1 MFPYSRQNIDKTDIL
16 SAVRVLKSDFLTQ
29 GPLVS
34 KFEKKISNYVKAKYA
49 VATNSGSSALHIA
62 CLALNIKKG
71 DLVWTVPNTFAATA
85 NCALHCGAKVD
96 FVDIDKNTWNMSIRS
111 LEKKLQKEKNKLPK
125 IVIPVHF
132 AGQPT
137 EQKKIWELSKKFK
150 FKIIEDASHSLG
162 AKHFIEPV
170 GSCKWSDITVFS
182 FHPVK
187 IITTGEG
194 GMATTNNKKY
204 SDQMKIFLSNGIVK
218 DSKLFKFKK
227 KNQPWYYE
235 YQKTGFNYRMNEISA
250 SIGISQL
257 SRLKGFLKK
266 RNNIAKLYKKILDKL
281 FIRYQ
286 KINKYNFSSYH
297 LFVIQFDLRKTKFSY
312 LKIFKK
318 LRSKNYFVNLHYM
331 PLHLSPY
338 FKKLGFKKNQ
348 YPNSEKYGASSISLP
363 IYYNLKISE
372 VFRICN
378 LIKSFIK
385 Y

>member
-137 EQKKIWELSKKFK
+137 DQKKIWELSKKFK

-162 AKHFIEPV
+162 AKHFNEPV

-204 SDQMKIFLSNGIVK
+204 SDQMRISLSNGIVK

-235 YQKTGFNYRMNEISA
+235 YQKTGFNYRMNEMSA
-250 SIGISQL
+250 AIGISQL
-257 SRLKGFLKK
+257 SKLKEFLKK
-266 RNNIAKLYKKILDKL
+266 RNEIAKLYKKILDKL
-281 FIRYQ
+281 FIKYQ
-286 KINKYNFSSYH
+286 KINTYNFSSYH
-297 LFVIQFDLRKTKFSY
+297 LFVIQFDLKKTKFSY
-312 LKIFKK
+312 LNIFKK

-348 YPNSEKYGASSISLP
+348 YPNSEKYGVSSISLP
-363 IYYNLKISE
+363 IYYGLKISK
-372 VFRICN
+372 VFKICS
-378 LIKSFIK
+378 LIKSFVK

>member
-137 EQKKIWELSKKFK
+137 DQKKIWELSKKFK

-162 AKHFIEPV
+162 AKHFNEPV

-204 SDQMKIFLSNGIVK
+204 SDQMRISLSNGIVK

-250 SIGISQL
+250 AIGISQL
-257 SRLKGFLKK
+257 SKLKEFLKK
-266 RNNIAKLYKKILDKL
+266 RNEIAKLYKKILDKL
-281 FIRYQ
+281 FIKYQ
-286 KINKYNFSSYH
+286 KINTYNFSSYH
-297 LFVIQFDLRKTKFSY
+297 LFVIQFDLKKTKFSY
-312 LKIFKK
+312 LNIFKK

-348 YPNSEKYGASSISLP
+348 YPNSEKYGVSSISLP
-363 IYYNLKISE
+363 IYYGLKISK
-372 VFRICN
+372 VFKICS
-378 LIKSFIK
+378 LIKSFVK